1 MNKTWLSLLFI
12 PLLAPACAPADN
24 TVEEVL
30 PVRHVV
36 VLTDTLQSGNL
47 MAGFRDSLIGAG
59 NRVLISGFPAE
70 TAEELAARLPWLLQP
85 GVDLFIYD
93 QKLAG
98 KPGEDS
104 LRNYLDRM
112 DHPAEVVSLQ
122 RLSAH

>member
-1 MNKTWLSLLFI
+1 MYRPWFSLLFI
-12 PLLAPACAPADN
+12 PLLAPACAPAEN

-36 VLTDTLQSGNL
+36 ILTDTLQNGHL
-47 MAGFRDSLIGAG
+47 IAGFRDSLTEAG
-59 NRVLISGFPAE
+59 NRVLISGYPGE
-70 TAEELAARLPWLLQP
+70 TAEAITARLPWLLQP

-112 DHPAEVVSLQ
+112 AHPAEVISL
-122 RLSAH
+122 